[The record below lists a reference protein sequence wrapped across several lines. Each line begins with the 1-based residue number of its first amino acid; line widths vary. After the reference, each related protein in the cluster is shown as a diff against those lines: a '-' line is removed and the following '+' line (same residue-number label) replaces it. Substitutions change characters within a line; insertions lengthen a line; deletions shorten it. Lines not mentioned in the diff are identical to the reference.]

1 MLNIAN
7 NPRVLIVDD
16 DPYNIRLLA
25 NIFNEGYDISFAT
38 NGKKALELALQEK
51 PDLILLDVVMPEMDG
66 YEVCKQLKNNPNTLE
81 IPIIFVTAHSDVTEE
96 IRGLEIGASDFISKP
111 FSPAIVKIRVKNQI
125 DLKKLQE
132 NLTQL
137 AITDG
142 LTCISNRRS
151 FDRQLLMEWN
161 RALRV
166 PQSLT
171 VVLLDVDNF
180 KKYNDYYGHPAGD
193 ECLKQIAELLTNSC
207 NRNIDFVARYG
218 GEEFAMI
225 LPETT
230 SPLVV
235 MKNLF
240 QTLEV
245 LAIPHAM
252 SEFGQVTISAGISI
266 RVPQHDED
274 PSVLIREAD
283 EALYTAKNQGR
294 NQAALFQDG
303 NQVSFNAAKTDS

>member
-235 MKNLF
+235 MEKLF

>member
-294 NQAALFQDG
+294 NQAVLFQNG
-303 NQVSFNAAKTDS
+303 NQVSFNAVKTDS

>member
-1 MLNIAN
+1 MHNIAN

-25 NIFNEGYDISFAT
+25 NIFNEDYDISFAT
-38 NGKKALELALQEK
+38 NGSKALELALQEK

-142 LTCISNRRS
+142 LTGISNRRS
-151 FDRQLLMEWN
+151 FDRQLLTEWN

-166 PQSLT
+166 QQSLA
-171 VVLLDVDNF
+171 VVILDVDLF
-180 KKYNDYYGHPAGD
+180 KKYNDYYGHQAGD
-193 ECLKQIAELLTNSC
+193 ECLKQISHVLTDSC
-207 NRNIDFVARYG
+207 NRNSDFVARYG

-235 MKNLF
+235 MEKLF
-240 QTLEV
+240 QTLEA

-252 SEFGQVTISAGISI
+252 SEFGLVTVSAGISI
-266 RVPQHDED
+266 RVPKHDED
-274 PSVLIREAD
+274 SSILIREAD